1 MNGLRSRSFDA
12 AVCLAL
18 LFMPFW
24 MGAIG
29 GYTELATRI
38 LVMGLAAMSL
48 NFLLGFT
55 GVLSF
60 GHAAYFGLGAYGA
73 AMAIKYLGAGTIP
86 AIELGML
93 VATVSAMVIGALI
106 VRRRGVYFAMVT
118 IAFGQVFYFLAFR
131 WNSLTGGDDELTGW
145 HRAPIDFGVATLDIF
160 GNDKAFYY
168 FVLAV
173 FAVGVSAM
181 AALLASPFGR
191 SLIAIRE
198 NERRARFLGVPIEF
212 HIWLSF
218 VISCLFVSV
227 AGALYA
233 LLNNFTD
240 PRALRFDLS
249 GNLVIMAVLG
259 GMRSFWGPLIGAAIF
274 VALQDFVSSRTENWM
289 SVIGLVFVLVVRFF
303 PRGVLGMLRKA
314 AKACLLQVEGASKRF
329 GNLVAIDDVSL
340 TIEPG
345 ELRAIIGPN
354 GAGKTTFFNLVSG
367 LVAPT
372 SGRIL
377 FEGRDVTGLAPEQRV
392 ARGMART
399 FQITEIFP
407 ELSVA
412 DNIRVA
418 VEIAAGYRLR
428 PWLGRA
434 ARAGVEERVSELM
447 QLGALADKKDLRA
460 GALPH
465 GDQRAVEIMM
475 SLALKPRLLM
485 LDEPTAGM
493 GDQETYEIARLVR
506 RLHRQEGL
514 TIMLIEHDMRVVF
527 NLADRIMVLAEGRVL
542 AEGAPQEIAESDAVQ
557 AAYLGKAAA

>member
-1 MNGLRSRSFDA
+1 M
-12 AVCLAL
+12 CLVL

-24 MGAIG
+24 MAAIG

-38 LVMGLAAMSL
+38 VVMALAAMSL

-73 AMAIKYLGAGTIP
+73 AMAIKYLDWGSIP
-86 AIELGML
+86 AILLGVV
-93 VATVSAMVIGALI
+93 VATIAAMAIGALI
-106 VRRRGVYFAMVT
+106 VKRRGVYFAMVT

-131 WNSLTGGDDELTGW
+131 WNSVTGGDDGLTGW
-145 HRAPIDFGVATLDIF
+145 HRLPINFGFATLDIF

-168 FVLAV
+168 FALAV
-173 FAVGVSAM
+173 FAVCVAAM
-181 AALLASPFGR
+181 AKLIDSPFGR
-191 SLIAIRE
+191 SLTAIRE

-249 GNLVIMAVLG
+249 GNFVIMAVLG

-274 VALQDFVSSRTENWM
+274 VALQDYVSSRTENWM

-303 PRGVLGMLRKA
+303 PRGILGHA
-314 AKACLLQVEGASKRF
+314 AQRSQGVTLLQVNGASKRF
-329 GNLVAIDDVSL
+329 GSLVAIDGVSL

-367 LVAPT
+367 LFAPT
-372 SGRIL
+372 SGAIL
-377 FEGRDVTGLAPEQRV
+377 FEGQDITALAPQQRV
-392 ARGMART
+392 QRGMART

-418 VEIAAGYRLR
+418 VEIAAGYRLK
-428 PWLGRA
+428 PWLGAEARA
-434 ARAGVEERVSELM
+434 AVNARVSEL
-447 QLGALADKKDLRA
+447 LGMGGLSDKR
-460 GALPH
+460 GRSR
-465 GDQRAVEIMM
+465 GRAV
-475 SLALKPRLLM
+475 ARRP
-485 LDEPTAGM
+485 AGG
-493 GDQETYEIARLVR
+493 GDHDVARAQAAPSDAGR
-506 RLHRQEGL
+506 
-514 TIMLIEHDMRVVF
+514 
-527 NLADRIMVLAEGRVL
+527 ADRGHGRPGDL
-542 AEGAPQEIAESDAVQ
+542 
-557 AAYLGKAAA
+557 